1 MFSIP
6 VPFDS
11 LALVYVG
18 RIVFESDISLR
29 RIRRVEFRGNSHEE
43 YYRSVRPPSL
53 SSLLLPLLFLH
64 FSSSLSRWPLLYVP
78 TIEIRYFNRSPIW
91 YVSKL
96 TGECISN
103 VGFRAPSFKWSLRDR
118 DVV

>member
-64 FSSSLSRWPLLYVP
+64 FLFSVSVALGFMYPQSRYV
-78 TIEIRYFNRSPIW
+78 ILIALQFGMYRS
-91 YVSKL
+91 
-96 TGECISN
+96 
-103 VGFRAPSFKWSLRDR
+103 
-118 DVV
+118 